1 MSFTP
6 AIIDTDLYDE
16 VRQRLGNVSDEIITD
31 AIIEKLSYLQKAE
44 ALIKKRVTNYEAI
57 ATADSDDYL
66 FLKVA
71 TVALTAYLLLPLVQK
86 LVKSENIID
95 YSYTNFDINDWA
107 NKKKELLSEY
117 NSSISSITGYEVEP
131 ASIIS
136 AAGPTRL
143 AELEGE
149 VEC

>member
-6 AIIDTDLYDE
+6 AIIDTNLYE
-16 VRQRLGNVSDEIITD
+16 EIRQRLGNVSDDIITD
-31 AIIEKLSYLQKAE
+31 EIIEKLSYLQKAE

-57 ATADSDDYL
+57 KTADSDDLL

-71 TVALTAYLLLPLVQK
+71 TIALTSYLLLPLVQK

-107 NKKKELLSEY
+107 SKKKELLSEY
-117 NSSISSITGYEVEP
+117 NSSISSITGYEIEP
-131 ASIIS
+131 PPIMSAS
-136 AAGPTRL
+136 GPTRL
-143 AELEGE
+143 AELEE
-149 VEC
+149 EA